1 MVPKRPREESS
12 GEEEGDE
19 EERESDDRQ
28 NLVGDGES
36 WQEVAITK
44 DPSRRG
50 GGRVRVQQEQQEQQE
65 EEEEAEWEDLGPIS
79 GSETQSLS
87 EEAIRVVS
95 STSFSFVQ
103 RP

>member
-12 GEEEGDE
+12 GDEEGEE
-19 EERESDDRQ
+19 EERESDNREG
-28 NLVGDGES
+28 LVGDGES

-44 DPSRRG
+44 DPSGRG
-50 GGRVRVQQEQQEQQE
+50 GHRVRLQQE
-65 EEEEAEWEDLGPIS
+65 EEEEADWEDLGPIP

-95 STSFSFVQ
+95 
-103 RP
+103 